1 MSYAPLPTR
10 DEDMDIADLAAH
22 PHADL
27 PASPTLRNA
36 NSASVTDGSGSP
48 LAMSSTKAPAAG
60 ARLTISTTAKQSTA
74 PEIRVAASP
83 TGIGPTTTPR
93 RFIRIVGVPS
103 AANDPSLVDTVVIH
117 SANIT
122 SPAPAVP
129 ALSPTS
135 AAKYLVDVIDA
146 ENEDPFTLE
155 PFEALLRLC
164 ADQGKDF
171 ILARVTTADPNDET
185 KFYYS
190 YYAAH
195 HINKVLFR
203 TQPEEGL
210 LHRMKA
216 KNPLNNMTIV
226 GDVSYYRISPS
237 QAHQGSPAGSSPA
250 SAASGKSGKS
260 TSSARHSILFDKL
273 PTTPRGTTL
282 ADKIRRAFFPA
293 TSPPTSPTAAA
304 GNDHASRKLHLVM
317 TQPLL
322 EGTAR
327 RPSADDI
334 FQYIAKSSPT
344 DAAAPAIDLAR
355 LCPPPQPTSPATSA
369 RLGAPT
375 GEEVKGRRLRHQRSM
390 STSAVHLAD
399 LVAGNADAARGPA
412 SSSVAAPPPATHR
425 IKVRSL
431 SYRNDVAAAGMTQPL
446 SVDRWLAAHCGESVA
461 QLVLEDTNGT
471 TTGSATATAA
481 PGAQRRRA
489 PRSASAKGSPT
500 APAPIVYEAKF
511 FATDDDF
518 LMKSSVRA
526 FFKQH
531 AVEADDAV
539 LFEIPSSTTVMLP
552 HDHQG
557 LDPHPALD
565 GFHYTVDRGEPMSVV
580 AAVRAFLRGS
590 HLLKLILVGYVVVG
604 IVLLKFVV
612 PENLVFLC
620 SFILVFVL
628 CFFLV
633 FFVEIDI

>member
-1 MSYAPLPTR
+1 MPRTR
-10 DEDMDIADLAAH
+10 TRSRSNLLKRCCGCARTKGRILSWR
-22 PHADL
+22 
-27 PASPTLRNA
+27 AS
-36 NSASVTDGSGSP
+36 
-48 LAMSSTKAPAAG
+48 
-60 ARLTISTTAKQSTA
+60 
-74 PEIRVAASP
+74 
-83 TGIGPTTTPR
+83 R
-93 RFIRIVGVPS
+93 RRI
-103 AANDPSLVDTVVIH
+103 
-117 SANIT
+117 
-122 SPAPAVP
+122 
-129 ALSPTS
+129 
-135 AAKYLVDVIDA
+135 
-146 ENEDPFTLE
+146 
-155 PFEALLRLC
+155 
-164 ADQGKDF
+164 
-171 ILARVTTADPNDET
+171 PNDET

-250 SAASGKSGKS
+250 SAASGKSAKS
-260 TSSARHSILFDKL
+260 TSSARHSILFDKQ
-273 PTTPRGTTL
+273 PTTPR
-282 ADKIRRAFFPA
+282 
-293 TSPPTSPTAAA
+293 
-304 GNDHASRKLHLVM
+304 
-317 TQPLL
+317 
-322 EGTAR
+322 GTAR

-355 LCPPPQPTSPATSA
+355 LCPPPRPTSPATSA
-369 RLGAPT
+369 RLGAPA
-375 GEEVKGRRLRHQRSM
+375 GEVPGRRLRHQRSM

-399 LVAGNADAARGPA
+399 LVAGAADATRGPA
-412 SSSVAAPPPATHR
+412 SSSVAAPPATTHR

-431 SYRNDVAAAGMTQPL
+431 SYRNDVAASGMAQPL

-461 QLVLEDTNGT
+461 QLVLEDNNK

-481 PGAQRRRA
+481 PGAQRRRV

-500 APAPIVYEAKF
+500 APTPIIYEAKF

-580 AAVRAFLRGS
+580 AAVRAFLRGN